1 MFRKPFSAD
10 AGTPATAVLGEA
22 LRACRPGARRRRR
35 MTDAAL
41 LILVLMRDLQQHRGL
56 SSAVL
61 SGRRDVRDDCE
72 AVGEKLQRSLVAA
85 SDPTAGWQEL
95 FGSLPWQQIMAGW
108 ESLRH
113 GWRGLDFH
121 TNLTVHSALVLDLVG
136 ILCDVADTCREA
148 IGERQSRVISEWPP
162 MVEHLAMLRA
172 LGLHLIAEPAGFDD
186 ARLRGTLKTHLHEA
200 RSTLAATADLLD
212 GSSLYRLSDEAV
224 AAVVALRDR
233 VHLSADPRG
242 YHSNMT
248 RAIDA
253 WYAQIRKHLGAAR

>member
-1 MFRKPFSAD
+1 
-10 AGTPATAVLGEA
+10 
-22 LRACRPGARRRRR
+22 

-41 LILVLMRDLQQHRGL
+41 VVLGLMRDLQQHRGL

-136 ILCDVADTCREA
+136 ILSDVADTCREA
-148 IGERQSRVISEWPP
+148 VGERQSRVISEWPP

-172 LGLHLIAEPAGFDD
+172 LGLQLIAEPAGFDD
-186 ARLRGTLKTHLHEA
+186 ARLCGTFKSHLHEA

-212 GSSLYRLSDEAV
+212 GSSLYRLGDEAV
-224 AAVVALRDR
+224 AAVIALRDR
-233 VHLSADPRG
+233 AHLSAEPRG
-242 YHSNMT
+242 YHSTMT

-253 WYAQIRKHLGAAR
+253 WYAQIREHLGAAR